1 MRFRAIVLAAI
12 CAVIGAAMI
21 TNAATAGQGHG
32 NKHGK
37 KHKKKKKNKQQ
48 GKISICHQTGNGSFV
63 LITVGFPALSAHAQH
78 GDRFPVNGGCANPV
92 EPTRFSSGPTLDF
105 GPNGWGGWS
114 CPLDMRAIGG
124 GSNLADVTAAGIAA
138 PGATLGNPP
147 ATYPTFP
154 HHTFSEAAG
163 ETGFVVQN
171 DNDTE
176 TGREVFVLCVPK

>member
-1 MRFRAIVLAAI
+1 MRFRAIALAVI

-21 TNAATAGQGHG
+21 TGGATAGH
-32 NKHGK
+32 NDGK
-37 KHKKKKKNKQQ
+37 KHKVGKKKKKKKQ
-48 GKISICHQTGNGSFV
+48 GKISICHRTGNGSFV
-63 LITVGFPALSAHAQH
+63 LIRVGFPALKAHQNH
-78 GDRFPVNGGCANPV
+78 GDAFPNNGSCANPV
-92 EPTRFSSGPTLDF
+92 QPQRFSSGPTLNF
-105 GPNGWGGWS
+105 GPFGWGGWS

-124 GSNLADVTAAGIAA
+124 GHDLADVTAAGLAV

-154 HHTFSEAAG
+154 HHTFNEAGG

-171 DNDTE
+171 DDDSE

>member
-1 MRFRAIVLAAI
+1 MRFRAIALAVI

-21 TNAATAGQGHG
+21 TSAATAGHNNG
-32 NKHGK
+32 NKHK
-37 KHKKKKKNKQQ
+37 VKKKKKNKKQ
-48 GKISICHQTGNGSFV
+48 GKVSICHRTGNGSYV
-63 LITVGFPALSAHAQH
+63 LITVGSPALQAHSNH
-78 GDRFPVNGGCANPV
+78 GDKFPTNGSCAAPV

-105 GPNGWGGWS
+105 GPFGWGGWS
-114 CPLDMRAIGG
+114 CPSDMRAIGG
-124 GSNLADVTAAGIAA
+124 GHTLADTTAAGIAA

-154 HHTFSEAAG
+154 HYTFNEAAG

-171 DNDTE
+171 DDDSE